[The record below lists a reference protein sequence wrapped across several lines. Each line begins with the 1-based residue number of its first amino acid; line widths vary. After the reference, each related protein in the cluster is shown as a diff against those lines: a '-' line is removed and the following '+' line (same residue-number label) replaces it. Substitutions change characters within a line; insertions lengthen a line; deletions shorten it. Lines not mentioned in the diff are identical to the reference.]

1 MQKSLWKF
9 FHKLFQLLRSRRVV
23 LRSYFHKL
31 FQVFFFLS
39 LLFLIKW
46 YFILR
51 VSFFTEGIWD
61 ISGMVYG
68 NNNTKKRR
76 ILYRI
81 DRKIS
86 DAGWLENLF
95 IIRTFFSHWI
105 QRTYILMRLSTKK
118 IFPPATRIP
127 QENMATLSK
136 SFVILIFHRWIT
148 NYEARNPFLSPFY
161 DTLLAGEKNFSRL
174 RAQR

>member
-31 FQVFFFLS
+31 FQVFFFLVIII
-39 LLFLIKW
+39 FNQVVF
-46 YFILR
+46 YFK
-51 VSFFTEGIWD
+51 SFFLHWGNMRYFCT
-61 ISGMVYG
+61 VYG

-86 DAGWLENLF
+86 DAGWLKNLF

-136 SFVILIFHRWIT
+136 SFVILIFRRWIT

-161 DTLLAGEKNFSRL
+161 DTLLAGEKNFSRF